1 MMAQRISAFLYRVS
15 RGPVVLA
22 AIALFALFIVVVL
35 PRQAAQAEQ
44 ATGGSGGPDGAFV
57 YTPDDLYG
65 FAEAY
70 GPDGRAAYIRARW
83 TFDVVWPLVYTAFLG
98 TTISFVYARAFAAG
112 SVWRYAN
119 LTPVIGAVLDYG
131 ENSATSLVM
140 ARFPDRTP
148 VVDLLAPVFTFTKW
162 IFVNGSFAVLLVGLV
177 IWLGRLALSRRIA

>member
-1 MMAQRISAFLYRVS
+1 MAQRISGFLYRIS

-22 AIALFALFIVVVL
+22 AIALFALFLVVVL

-44 ATGGSGGPDGAFV
+44 ATGGSGGPDGSFV
-57 YTPDDLYG
+57 YGVDDLYR
-65 FAEAY
+65 FADAY
-70 GPDGRAAYIRARW
+70 GSEGRAAYIRARW

-98 TTISFVYARAFAAG
+98 TAISFVYARAFAPG

-119 LTPVIGAVLDYG
+119 LCPVVGAALDFG

-148 VVDLLAPVFTFTKW
+148 VIELLAPVFTFTKW
-162 IFVNGSFAVLLVGLV
+162 IFVNGSFVVLLIGIV
-177 IWLGRLALSRRIA
+177 IAIGRWAFCRLTA